1 MALKEDPY
9 YWYLSIAVLL
19 LGFEGVFTL
28 AIKEDQEWRFFSP
41 CVFLYLARY
50 GHNQGYHLYITSTY
64 HSVCPA
70 IWLIELDKLGTR
82 LAIKEAREAFLSLNS
97 TTFPPTT
104 TQGIAVLV

>member
-1 MALKEDPY
+1 M
-9 YWYLSIAVLL
+9 LL

-28 AIKEDQEWRFFSP
+28 AIKEDQEWRYFSP

-50 GHNQGYHLYITSTY
+50 DQTHVYHHHIHYL
-64 HSVCPA
+64 SVCPA

-82 LAIKEAREAFLSLNS
+82 LAIKEARDAFLSLNS

-104 TQGIAVLV
+104 TQGRTVFVLYASIHYQPPLRP